1 MPLIKKKT
9 IIKKVKKKKKILPT
23 YPNFFDYV
31 TSNTHIL
38 LTIFA
43 KKLNSS
49 SAEFKTPRWWPN
61 L

>member
-9 IIKKVKKKKKILPT
+9 IKKVKKKKKILPT

-31 TSNTHIL
+31 TSNTNI

-49 SAEFKTPRWWPN
+49 SAEFKMPRWWPN